1 MITDPYSSNVPLS
14 FYIMDQG
21 MTALLPG
28 RRQFDEVMVFIDP
41 TSRRKT
47 QSKTLDYKPGAW
59 DAIKLG
65 HASGVVNR
73 VLNKFGLTELPMAQG
88 SVKEVAKRPVSGE
101 KRERKALR
109 REARGI
115 IAEGRPEAREF
126 RDRHGN
132 LRLGL
137 IPEATRTYQ
146 PREMQALKLGGFNI
160 RRYPRANYEEAL
172 QPPEYAR

>member
-1 MITDPYSSNVPLS
+1 
-14 FYIMDQG
+14 MDDATRSPRGQYAAIRG
-21 MTALLPG
+21 TEGTL
-28 RRQFDEVMVFIDP
+28 
-41 TSRRKT
+41 RK
-47 QSKTLDYKPGAW
+47 
-59 DAIKLG
+59 
-65 HASGVVNR
+65 
-73 VLNKFGLTELPMAQG
+73 
-88 SVKEVAKRPVSGE
+88 
-101 KRERKALR
+101 
-109 REARGI
+109 EARGI

-132 LRLGL
+132 LRIGL

>member
-1 MITDPYSSNVPLS
+1 
-14 FYIMDQG
+14 MDQA
-21 MTALLPG
+21 MTALVPG
-28 RRQFDEVMVFIDP
+28 RRQFDEVMMFIDP

-88 SVKEVAKRPVSGE
+88 SVKEVAKKRVSGE
-101 KRERKALR
+101 TRERKALR

-160 RRYPRANYEEAL
+160 RRYPRASYEEAL
-172 QPPEYAR
+172 QPPKQR